1 MKPWRDLL
9 TEDLEKAKV
18 TIAGIALDRNASVG
32 KGAGKAPNRIRKLSG
47 YLPPASKEG
56 VDLTSLK
63 LYDFGNIGHNRT
75 SFSKIEAK
83 AAEIFNLN
91 KFSVFFGGDH
101 SCSIPLESAFY
112 EKTIREGKIPAIIH
126 IDAHPDICDV
136 YDGSRFSHACPNF
149 RAIERG
155 YLGGNVVL
163 LAVRGFEIQELEL
176 FSQHP
181 EIEVIKASEV
191 NQRGLESVRHLKNKF
206 DERHNVYLSF
216 DIDAIDPSF
225 APGTGT
231 PEAFGITS
239 QAALEIIVYL
249 VENLS
254 VKAMD
259 IMEVSP
265 RLDINNVTS
274 WTALKLLYETFASLS
289 VKTTKIGGKDQ

>member
-9 TEDLEKAKV
+9 TEDLKKANV

-32 KGAGKAPNRIRKLSG
+32 KGAGRAPNRIRKLSG

-63 LYDFGNIGHNRT
+63 LFDFGNIGHNRT
-75 SFSKIEAK
+75 PFSKIETK
-83 AAEIFNLN
+83 AAEILDLH

-101 SCSIPLESAFY
+101 SCSIPLEAAFY
-112 EKTIREGKIPAIIH
+112 DQSIRDGFIPAIIH

-136 YDGSRFSHACPNF
+136 YDGSKFSHACPNF

-155 YLGGNVVL
+155 YKRENVVL

-176 FSQHP
+176 FSKHP
-181 EIEVIKASEV
+181 EIEVIKASQINEL
-191 NQRGLESVRHLKNKF
+191 GLEAIRHLKDKF
-206 DERHNVYLSF
+206 DSRYQVYLSF

-239 QAALEIIVYL
+239 QTALKIITYF
-249 VENLS
+249 VENLP

-265 RLDINNVTS
+265 KLDSNDITS
-274 WTALKLLYETFASLS
+274 WTALKLLYEVFASLCA
-289 VKTTKIGGKDQ
+289 KTPKIGGKD